1 MRFVGVSIAL
11 LLTLITPTL
20 AQSAKHQPVFIFGEG
35 LASCGEFL
43 QKAETKRKTRPA
55 SATATQ
61 IYDGENAALIM
72 YAERVPYRSKSVGCT
87 KFFDWKF
94 H

>member
-11 LLTLITPTL
+11 LLTLITPAL

-43 QKAETKRKTRPA
+43 QRLRP
-55 SATATQ
+55 S
-61 IYDGENAALIM
+61 GK
-72 YAERVPYRSKSVGCT
+72 RVPRRLQPLRFMT
-87 KFFDWKF
+87 ANTLP
-94 H
+94 